1 MIDII
6 DDTDNI
12 GPSLLS
18 GLCPSQPQS
27 TGSQVYSTY

>member
-12 GPSLLS
+12 GPSLLCHS
-18 GLCPSQPQS
+18 VTTRG
-27 TGSQVYSTY
+27 